1 MAGGGKSQKLTEQA
15 TKEARIEVIPLID
28 VIFFLLATFVLF
40 TLSLNRIQAI
50 EIDLPQ
56 AVPNAKPQDDEDKPI
71 TLQVSDNG
79 NYYWNQ
85 ELLSLR
91 EVEIRLDNYVAEEP
105 NPRVLLTT
113 DDLAKYGDVILLLD
127 MVRLVEPGNPKKV
140 QVSFE
145 TVYRPTGR

>member
-1 MAGGGKSQKLTEQA
+1 MAGGSKTQKLTEEHAKQ
-15 TKEARIEVIPLID
+15 ARIEIIPLID

-50 EIDLPQ
+50 PINLPQ
-56 AVPNAKPQDDEDKPI
+56 AVSTPQPQNDEDKPV

-85 ELLSLR
+85 ELLTLK
-91 EVEIRLDNYVAEEP
+91 EVEYRLTNYVNEEP
-105 NPRVLLTT
+105 NPRVLLTS
-113 DDLAKYGDVILLLD
+113 DDLAKYGDTIKLLD
-127 MVRLVEPGNPKKV
+127 AVRLSGIK

>member
-1 MAGGGKSQKLTEQA
+1 MAGGSKTQKLTEEHAKQ
-15 TKEARIEVIPLID
+15 ARIEIIPLID

-40 TLSLNRIQAI
+40 TLSLNRIQSI
-50 EIDLPQ
+50 PINLPQ
-56 AVPNAKPQDDEDKPI
+56 AVPNAQPKDEEDKPV

-85 ELLSLR
+85 ELITLK
-91 EVEIRLDNYVAEEP
+91 EVEYRLSNYVTEEP
-105 NPRVLLTT
+105 NPRVLLIS
-113 DDLAKYGDVILLLD
+113 DDLAKYGDTIRLLD
-127 MVRLVEPGNPKKV
+127 AVRLAGID

>member
-1 MAGGGKSQKLTEQA
+1 MASGSKIKQMTEDRP
-15 TKEARIEVIPLID
+15 KEARIEIIPLID

-50 EIDLPQ
+50 EMTLPK
-56 AVPNAKPQDDEDKPI
+56 AVPVTPQNDDDDKPI

-79 NYYWNQ
+79 NFYWNQ
-85 ELLSLR
+85 EL
-91 EVEIRLDNYVAEEP
+91 VAFANYKSEEP
-105 NPRVLLTT
+105 NPRVLLTS
-113 DDLAKYGDVILLLD
+113 DDLAKYGDTIKVLD
-127 MVRLVEPGNPKKV
+127 AVREAGIN

>member
-1 MAGGGKSQKLTEQA
+1 MAGGSKTQKLTEEHAKQ
-15 TKEARIEVIPLID
+15 ARIEIIPLID

-40 TLSLNRIQAI
+40 TLSLNRIQSI
-50 EIDLPQ
+50 PINLPQ
-56 AVPNAKPQDDEDKPI
+56 AVPNAQPKDEEDKPV

-85 ELLSLR
+85 ELITLK
-91 EVEIRLDNYVAEEP
+91 EVEYRLSNYVTEEP
-105 NPRVLLTT
+105 NPRVLLTS
-113 DDLAKYGDVILLLD
+113 DDLAKYGDTIRLLD
-127 MVRLVEPGNPKKV
+127 AVRLAGID

>member
-1 MAGGGKSQKLTEQA
+1 MAGGGKTQKLTEDHA
-15 TKEARIEVIPLID
+15 KAARIEIIPLID

-50 EIDLPQ
+50 EVNLPQ
-56 AVPNAKPQDDEDKPI
+56 AVPNARPQDDEDKPV

-85 ELLSLR
+85 ELVSLT
-91 EVEIRLDNYVAEEP
+91 EVRYRLGQYKEDP

-113 DDLAKYGDVILLLD
+113 DDLAKYGDTIKVLD
-127 MVRLVEPGNPKKV
+127 EVRAAGIE